1 MKPDNSTNHNSSIA
15 CGNVEVRQKA
25 KNPWIEAMRLRTLP
39 VSIAGVLAGTACSIF
54 HHGFSLLPFLI
65 CLVFAV
71 LAQIASNFANE
82 YYDFK
87 NGLDK
92 KGREGFRRG
101 VTEGD
106 ISPKAMKR
114 ATYIT
119 LCLAAAVGAT
129 LIIWG
134 GWWLIFVGIAVALFA
149 LGYSAGPF
157 PLSHNGLGEF
167 AVIIFFG
174 FIPVIFTEYVQT
186 KLIYFDYTTAFT
198 AAAVGLM
205 AANVLIVNNYR
216 DMEDDRAVGKRTS
229 VVILGRKVMGAVYFY
244 DGILAAV
251 FLAMASSPLPFWV
264 SAGWLTYFSIHAIL
278 YTRLRSLSGSAL
290 NDVLKWTSLLLF
302 FVSLYT
308 LIIFACLKPEPYQF
322 IIFP

>member
-1 MKPDNSTNHNSSIA
+1 MK
-15 CGNVEVRQKA
+15 E
-25 KNPWIEAMRLRTLP
+25 WIEAMRLRTLP
-39 VSIAGVLAGTACSIF
+39 VSIAGVVAGTACAIY

-106 ISPKAMKR
+106 ISPIAMKR

-119 LCLAAAVGAT
+119 LILATLIGAT

-134 GWWLIFVGIAVALFA
+134 GWWLIIVGLAIGVFA
-149 LGYSAGPF
+149 LAYSTGPF
-157 PLSHNGLGEF
+157 PLSHNGLGEI
-167 AVIIFFG
+167 AVFIFFG
-174 FIPVIFTEYVQT
+174 LIPVIFTEYVQT
-186 KLIYFDYTTAFT
+186 GVLSFDYTTVLT
-198 AAAVGLM
+198 ACAVGLM
-205 AANVLIVNNYR
+205 ASNVLIVNNYR
-216 DMEDDRAVGKRTS
+216 DMEDDKAVGKRTS
-229 VVILGRKVMGAVYFY
+229 AVILGRKIISTIYY
-244 DGILAAV
+244 INGILSAF

-264 SAGWLTYFSIHAIL
+264 SSGWLAYIVLHTIL
-278 YTRLRSLSGSAL
+278 WNKLRLKTGKEL
-290 NDVLKWTSLLLF
+290 NDILKWTSIILLG
-302 FVSLYT
+302 VSSYL
-308 LIIFACLKPEPYQF
+308 LIIFACVKPQYYDFNFLPA
-322 IIFP
+322 

>member
-1 MKPDNSTNHNSSIA
+1 MK
-15 CGNVEVRQKA
+15 E
-25 KNPWIEAMRLRTLP
+25 WIEAIRIRTLP
-39 VSIAGVLAGTACSIF
+39 VSLAGVVAGTACAIY
-54 HHGFSLLPFLI
+54 HKGFSVLPFLI
-65 CLVFAV
+65 CLVFAI

-114 ATYIT
+114 ATFIT
-119 LCLAAAVGAT
+119 LAIAACIGAT

-134 GWWLIFVGIAVALFA
+134 GWWLIFVGIVIALFA
-149 LGYSAGPF
+149 LAYSTGPF
-157 PLSHNGLGEF
+157 PLSHNGLGEI

-186 KLIYFDYTTAFT
+186 RILYFDSTTMFT
-198 AAAVGLM
+198 AAAIGLM

-216 DMEDDRAVGKRTS
+216 DMEDDLSVGKRTS
-229 VVILGRKVMGAVYFY
+229 VVILGRKTMSAVYFY
-244 DGILAAV
+244 DGVLAAV
-251 FLAMASSPLPFWV
+251 FLAMASSALPFWV
-264 SAGWLTYFSIHAIL
+264 SAGWLSYFAFHSML
-278 YTRLRSLSGSAL
+278 WDKLRKLSGKSL
-290 NDVLKWTSLLLF
+290 NDVLKWTSIILF
-302 FVSLYT
+302 IVSCYILV
-308 LIIFACLKPEPYQF
+308 IFASLKPEDNRF
-322 IIFP
+322 ILFP